1 MDIYTVKQGFD
12 GYYQK
17 IFYNNKNITITLR
30 KTMIMLALGFE
41 NLIIKLN
48 LILVPSIATW
58 INVTF
63 KDVCDIQTC

>member
-17 IFYNNKNITITLR
+17 ILFNNKNITITLR

-48 LILVPSIATW
+48 LILVPSISTW

-63 KDVCDIQTC
+63 KDVCDIQTY